1 MPSNPFGCVKS
12 ETLDGMESL
21 NLENHMI
28 SVNELLASIAVL
40 VLFEVSS
47 IGDVIDTKSGV
58 TILGKIQEN
67 DGGKIKISTVFV
79 GDILVDKTQ
88 V

>member
-1 MPSNPFGCVKS
+1 
-12 ETLDGMESL
+12 MESL

-58 TILGKIQEN
+58 IIVGKIQEN

-79 GDILVDKTQ
+79 GDILVDKNPSLISDNRRSDFCID
-88 V
+88 

>member
-1 MPSNPFGCVKS
+1 VTSNPFGCIKS
-12 ETLDGMESL
+12 ETLDGVESL

-47 IGDVIDTKSGV
+47 VGDVIDTKSGI
-58 TILGKIQEN
+58 TI
-67 DGGKIKISTVFV
+67 V
-79 GDILVDKTQ
+79 GTI
-88 V
+88 

>member
-1 MPSNPFGCVKS
+1 
-12 ETLDGMESL
+12 MESL

-58 TILGKIQEN
+58 TIVGKIQEN

-79 GDILVDKTQ
+79 GDILVDKNPSLINDNRRSDFCFD
-88 V
+88 

>member
-1 MPSNPFGCVKS
+1 
-12 ETLDGMESL
+12 MESL

-58 TILGKIQEN
+58 IIVGKIQEN